1 MVLDFTGKVAMVTG
15 GGGGI
20 GEVLCKKFADYGAA
34 VGIVDVNEA
43 QAKRVQQEIE
53 AAGGKALAL
62 PCDITNEDSVT
73 KTVEALERAFGRVD
87 CLVNCAAVFRGGYLD
102 EMSLSDWQ
110 IPIRVILDGTFLCT
124 KHVLGGMKQRQY
136 GKIVN
141 ICSAAINNPF
151 LTYGA
156 YAAAKSGLYG
166 YMKTLQEEV
175 RPYKINVNT
184 LALGLTNTADVKQRA
199 TLPEEE
205 MLQPEDVA
213 NAITFL
219 CSDEARG
226 FEGWYE
232 QGNYHTRC

>member
-1 MVLDFTGKVAMVTG
+1 MILNFDGKVAMVVG

-20 GEVLCKKFADYGAA
+20 GEVLCQKFASYGAA

-43 QAKRVQQEIE
+43 NALRVEQEIT
-53 AAGGKALAL
+53 AAGGKAIAL
-62 PCDITNEDSVT
+62 QCDITNEDSVIAAVNKLVST
-73 KTVEALERAFGRVD
+73 FGPVD
-87 CLVNCAAVFRGGYLD
+87 CLVNGAHVFRGGYLD
-102 EMSLSDWQ
+102 EMSLADWQ

-124 KHVLGGMKQRQY
+124 KHVLKSMKERKY

-175 RPYKINVNT
+175 RPYQINVNT
-184 LALGLTNTADVKQRA
+184 IALGLTNTADVKQRA

-226 FEGWYE
+226 FKGSYLEFTGD
-232 QGNYHTRC
+232 HV